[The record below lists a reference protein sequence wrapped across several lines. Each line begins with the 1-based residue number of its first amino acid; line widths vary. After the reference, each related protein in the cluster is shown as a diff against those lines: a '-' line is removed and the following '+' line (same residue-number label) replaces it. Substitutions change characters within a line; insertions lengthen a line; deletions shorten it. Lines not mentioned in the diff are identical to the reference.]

1 MAPELPPQ
9 VVQALLRRERVAL
22 VGRLLKG
29 VVHNLSGGLQ
39 MLRLPMDLLE
49 LKLAQG
55 QTQDLAYKLK
65 AMQQGFE
72 RTGGEVDLLA
82 AKAGQ
87 FQFSQP
93 QPQPL
98 DLGQMAREQLAF
110 WRADMYFKHEAEVE
124 TDLPAACPK
133 VLADYQ
139 DVACAF
145 NALVANALE
154 ALAPAGARRL
164 QVCWRQEAQRSLLMV
179 GDNGP
184 GPASAMAPVMFEAF
198 TTDKGGEHD
207 GLGLFLARAA
217 LAPWGGELRWQAGPP
232 LTVFVLDLPLSQT

>member
-1 MAPELPPQ
+1 MAPELSPQ
-9 VVQALLRRERVAL
+9 VVQALLRRERLAL

-55 QTQDLAYKLK
+55 QTQDLSSKLK
-65 AMQQGFE
+65 AMHQGFE

-87 FQFSQP
+87 FQADE
-93 QPQPL
+93 PQPL
-98 DLGQMAREQLAF
+98 DLCQLAREQLAF
-110 WRADMYFKHEAEVE
+110 WRADMYFKHETKLEA
-124 TDLPAACPK
+124 DLPASCPK
-133 VLADYQ
+133 VVAAYQ
-139 DVACAF
+139 DVALAF

-154 ALAPAGARRL
+154 VLAPAGARQL
-164 QVCWRQEAQRSLLMV
+164 QVCWRQEDGRSLLLV

-184 GPASAMAPVMFEAF
+184 GPRPEMAAAMFEPF
-198 TTDKGGEHD
+198 TGDKGGEHD

-217 LAPWGGELRWQAGPP
+217 LAPWGGGLRWQAGPP